1 MAWST
6 RFDTDYGLRWDHTLR
21 VWTASDGF
29 AYDGK
34 KTRNAA

>member
-6 RFDTDYGLRWDHTLR
+6 RFDKDYGFRWDHTRR

-29 AYDGK
+29 AYDGQR
-34 KTRNAA
+34 THDAA